1 MIAFILMVLVI
12 GLAIFAVVMN
22 LFVWLMTCDETPEEK
37 KFREHL
43 SGKR

>member
-22 LFVWLMTCDETPEEK
+22 LFVWFMTCDETPEEK
-37 KFREHL
+37 IARKSL
-43 SGKR
+43 YK